1 MRDTQLG
8 YKKVEGTE
16 DERVPFGDIN
26 LKKQYVTKKGTAV
39 AVKGISFSMTKHP
52 ACHHPSRDPR
62 LDRGFWPY
70 RGKAVPPHDG
80 PALIRREDKNTAR
93 LQRRELFPPAG
104 FASLEF
110 MRSCGRKRKKGG
122 ERANIRKESTKNQ
135 RICPAYLY
143 RFHNKIWKFSRKSQ
157 KYSIKISGT
166 MG

>member
-1 MRDTQLG
+1 LRDTQLG

-93 LQRRELFPPAG
+93 LQRREPPPCRFLRPWNLCDLAEENERKAENVPISGKNQQRIRG
-104 FASLEF
+104 FALYTCIGFTTKSGNF
-110 MRSCGRKRKKGG
+110 Q
-122 ERANIRKESTKNQ
+122 ERAKNI
-135 RICPAYLY
+135 L
-143 RFHNKIWKFSRKSQ
+143 
-157 KYSIKISGT
+157 
-166 MG
+166 